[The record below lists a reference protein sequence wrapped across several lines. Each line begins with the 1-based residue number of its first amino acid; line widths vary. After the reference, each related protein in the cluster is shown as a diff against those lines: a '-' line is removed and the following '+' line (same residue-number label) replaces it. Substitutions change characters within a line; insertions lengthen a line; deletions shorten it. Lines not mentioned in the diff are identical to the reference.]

1 MKKVFVLKS
10 KNEKTGEIKLLSTWA
25 IKDYHYAVETLKEKM
40 ISARYE
46 LMKEEYNKDTD
57 MTEILKGFIEVYET
71 KKGQFYEI
79 NEIEP
84 AKTYNYS
91 F

>member
-10 KNEKTGEIKLLSTWA
+10 KNEETGEIKLLSTWA

-40 ISARYE
+40 VSARYE

-79 NEIEP
+79 SGIEP
-84 AKTYNYS
+84 VKTYNYS